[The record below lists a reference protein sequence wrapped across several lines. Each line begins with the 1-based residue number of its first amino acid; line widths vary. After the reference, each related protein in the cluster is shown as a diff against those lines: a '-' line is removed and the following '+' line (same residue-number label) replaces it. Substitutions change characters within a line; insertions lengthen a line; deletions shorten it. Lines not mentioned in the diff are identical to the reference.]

1 MQDLSYT
8 YIKISLIFVIKKV
21 AMINYI
27 IGGTLLVLILFL
39 LTKYLSTKKT
49 LKARNKE
56 ISALEEETEKRLHL
70 QQDYISIL
78 SQELRTPLY
87 GIMGLT
93 NLIAEEHPELK
104 EDKKLKSLKFSG
116 DYLLTLINNV
126 LQVNYL
132 DSEEITAQN
141 VSFDLKQITKNL
153 VNSFSYATD
162 NSDNTLHYSFDS
174 EINSTVIGD
183 PAILSQILMNLI
195 SNALRFTKNG
205 NVYFSVNLIKSK
217 NDISTFSFKVNHDGY
232 DVSKEDQKSIYREF
246 IDVQQAKKSYL
257 GIGLNSK
264 ILKRLADAVK
274 GEVIIQN
281 NSTAGSEY
289 AFVVDFKTQKHQEL
303 KSTDNYPDSF
313 AKDTKLKALIVDDNK
328 LNLLVAD
335 KMLSKENFDCST
347 IDNGFDAIELA
358 KENHYDVIL
367 MDINMPKLNG
377 IGTTKRIREF
387 DLKTPIIALTAVDI
401 TQLNRQIIHAGLNDY
416 ILKPYNKNH
425 LIEIINKHIE
435 NPMHN

>member
-1 MQDLSYT
+1 
-8 YIKISLIFVIKKV
+8 
-21 AMINYI
+21 MINYI
-27 IGGTLLVLILFL
+27 IGGIFLAIILFL
-39 LTKYLSTKKT
+39 LLKYVRAKKA
-49 LKARNKE
+49 LQYKDEE
-56 ISALEEETEKRLHL
+56 ISALEKETEKQLHL

-104 EDKKLKSLKFSG
+104 EDRKLKSLKFSG
-116 DYLLTLINNV
+116 NYLLTLINNV
-126 LQVNYL
+126 LHVNYL
-132 DSEEITAQN
+132 DSDEISTQN
-141 VSFDLKQITKNL
+141 IAFDLDQTTKNL
-153 VNSFSYATD
+153 VNSFSYATE
-162 NSDNTLHYSFDS
+162 NSDNTLHYSFDP
-174 EINSTVIGD
+174 EINPKVIGD
-183 PAILSQILMNLI
+183 PAILSQILINLI

-205 NVYFSVNLIKSK
+205 NVYFSVSLIKSK
-217 NDISTFSFKVNHDGY
+217 EDTSTFSFKVNHDGY

-257 GIGLNSK
+257 GTGINSK
-264 ILKRLADAVK
+264 ILKRLADALR

-281 NSTAGSEY
+281 NSRAGSEY
-289 AFVVDFKTQKHQEL
+289 AFVVDLKIQKSQEL
-303 KSTDNYPDSF
+303 KGVEKDNLDYSS
-313 AKDTKLKALIVDDNK
+313 AKDQKLKALIVDDNK

-335 KMLSKENFDCST
+335 KMLSKENFECST
-347 IDNGFDAIELA
+347 IDNGFDAIEMA
-358 KENHYDVIL
+358 RENRYDVIL

-416 ILKPYNKNH
+416 ILKPYDKNH
-425 LIEIINKHIE
+425 LLEIINRNLE
-435 NPMHN
+435 NSIHNN

>member
-1 MQDLSYT
+1 
-8 YIKISLIFVIKKV
+8 
-21 AMINYI
+21 MINYI
-27 IGGTLLVLILFL
+27 IGGIFLAVVLFL
-39 LTKYLSTKKT
+39 LYKYLDTKKA
-49 LKARNKE
+49 LDSRNKE
-56 ISALEEETEKRLHL
+56 ISALEKETEKQLHL

-104 EDKKLKSLKFSG
+104 EDRKLKSLKFSG

-126 LQVNYL
+126 LHVNYL
-132 DSEEITAQN
+132 DSEEIRAQN
-141 VSFDLKQITKNL
+141 VSFNLKQITKNL
-153 VNSFSYATD
+153 VQSFSYATE
-162 NSDNTLHYSFDS
+162 NSDNTLHYNFDP
-174 EINSTVIGD
+174 EINSAVIGD

-205 NVYFSVNLIKSK
+205 NVYFSVNLIKNK
-217 NDISTFSFKVNHDGY
+217 DAVSTFSFKVNHDGY

-246 IDVQQAKKSYL
+246 IDVQKAKKSYL
-257 GIGLNSK
+257 GTGLNSK
-264 ILKRLADAVK
+264 ILKRLADALK

-281 NSTAGSEY
+281 NSRAGSEY
-289 AFVVDFKTQKHQEL
+289 AFVVDFKIQKVIEPQDL
-303 KSTDNYPDSF
+303 DKTADSTVRD
-313 AKDTKLKALIVDDNK
+313 KKLKALIVDDNK

-347 IDNGFDAIELA
+347 IDNGFDAIELVR
-358 KENHYDVIL
+358 ENRYDVIL

-387 DLKTPIIALTAVDI
+387 DPKTPIIALTAVDI

-425 LIEIINKHIE
+425 LLEVINKHIE
-435 NPMHN
+435 NPVHS